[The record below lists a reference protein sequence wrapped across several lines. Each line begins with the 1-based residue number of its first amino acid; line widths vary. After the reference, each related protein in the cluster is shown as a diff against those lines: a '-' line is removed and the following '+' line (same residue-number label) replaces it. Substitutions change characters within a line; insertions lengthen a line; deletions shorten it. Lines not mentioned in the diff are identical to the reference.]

1 MNSLLILSFLA
12 VQATAS
18 PTDAEF
24 LEGIVASEFRKVLD
38 HISIPEGSDVSV
50 EAEATHSYAWLFSDA
65 ITSVLLERG
74 YTVLSEGDWDYK
86 LSFRVVDLG
95 LWYRPNGRFWR
106 DGMRRRGRISVLLRL
121 SDRSGVV
128 SWTGWLEGVD
138 EDVVRRD
145 EGNSPIR
152 REVVGG
158 GRKWMEGML
167 VLALLAGLLSLSF

>member
-1 MNSLLILSFLA
+1 MILSFLA
-12 VQATAS
+12 VQVSAS

-24 LEGIVASEFRKVLD
+24 LEGIAASEFRKVLD
-38 HISIPEGSDVSV
+38 HISIPEGSSV
-50 EAEATHSYAWLFSDA
+50 LVKAEVTHSYAWLFSDA

-74 YTVLSEGDWDYK
+74 YTVLSGKDWDYK

-95 LWYRPNGRFWR
+95 LWYRPSGKLWR

-128 SWTGWLEGVD
+128 NWTGWLEGVD
-138 EDVVRRD
+138 EDVVRED

-152 REVVGG
+152 REVIGG
-158 GRKWMEGML
+158 GRRWMERML